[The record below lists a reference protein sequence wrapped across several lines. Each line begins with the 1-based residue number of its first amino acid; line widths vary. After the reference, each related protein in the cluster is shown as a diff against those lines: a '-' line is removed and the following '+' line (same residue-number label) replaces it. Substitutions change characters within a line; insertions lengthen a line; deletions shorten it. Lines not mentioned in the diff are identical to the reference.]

1 MTVDQLIKKLSKMP
15 KDSKVLFP
23 NNDFYI
29 KGIYDVDSVDNE
41 GDGTVLLDSR
51 YKKNY
56 LAESEG

>member
-1 MTVDQLIKKLSKMP
+1 MP